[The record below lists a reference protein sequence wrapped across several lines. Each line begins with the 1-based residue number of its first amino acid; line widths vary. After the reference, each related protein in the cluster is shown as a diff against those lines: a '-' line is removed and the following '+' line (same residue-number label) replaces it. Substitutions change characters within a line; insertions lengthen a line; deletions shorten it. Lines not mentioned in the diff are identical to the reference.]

1 MILQSVTA
9 LIITK
14 CNNFFISKCD
24 RYCKVGRLLQSA
36 KEHTRTAVYA
46 TDIPGPAIIGLQT
59 FTDWLEPIPTA
70 SRVEGWDSTWTSDLN
85 TAIQTEHHVTPTLE
99 EIVLRLTDTEVFSTR
114 EAECGYWDVQW
125 YWQFHLL
132 SSEIRQPFQMVRSA
146 RGVFQLGS
154 ISNGVTLTYFH
165 PNKETILKL
174 KGLGS
179 TLTQDRKPFAF
190 AIKAL
195 ADVEARCANIEREF
209 FAIVY
214 GCETFY
220 TYLWGRSLT
229 VNTEPHHSLPT
240 RQRNWSS

>member
-1 MILQSVTA
+1 
-9 LIITK
+9 
-14 CNNFFISKCD
+14 
-24 RYCKVGRLLQSA
+24 
-36 KEHTRTAVYA
+36 
-46 TDIPGPAIIGLQT
+46 
-59 FTDWLEPIPTA
+59 
-70 SRVEGWDSTWTSDLN
+70 
-85 TAIQTEHHVTPTLE
+85 
-99 EIVLRLTDTEVFSTR
+99 
-114 EAECGYWDVQW
+114 
-125 YWQFHLL
+125 
-132 SSEIRQPFQMVRSA
+132 MVRSA
-146 RGVFQLGS
+146 RRVFQLDS
-154 ISNGVTLTYFH
+154 ISNDVTLTYFH

-195 ADVEARCANIEREF
+195 ADVEARCATIEIEF

-240 RQRNWSS
+240 RQRN

>member
-1 MILQSVTA
+1 
-9 LIITK
+9 
-14 CNNFFISKCD
+14 
-24 RYCKVGRLLQSA
+24 
-36 KEHTRTAVYA
+36 
-46 TDIPGPAIIGLQT
+46 
-59 FTDWLEPIPTA
+59 
-70 SRVEGWDSTWTSDLN
+70 
-85 TAIQTEHHVTPTLE
+85 
-99 EIVLRLTDTEVFSTR
+99 
-114 EAECGYWDVQW
+114 
-125 YWQFHLL
+125 
-132 SSEIRQPFQMVRSA
+132 MVRSA

-154 ISNGVTLTYFH
+154 ISNEVTLTYFH

-179 TLTQDRKPFAF
+179 NRTQDRKPFAF

-220 TYLWGRSLT
+220 TYLYGRSFT
-229 VNTEPHHSLPT
+229 VNTEPHHSFPT

>member
-1 MILQSVTA
+1 MNSHNGSTA
-9 LIITK
+9 L
-14 CNNFFISKCD
+14 
-24 RYCKVGRLLQSA
+24 
-36 KEHTRTAVYA
+36 
-46 TDIPGPAIIGLQT
+46 
-59 FTDWLEPIPTA
+59 FTIA

-114 EAECGYWDVQW
+114 EAKCGYWDVQW
-125 YWQFHLL
+125 YWQFNLV
-132 SSEIRQPFQMVRSA
+132 SSWNKTTIS

-154 ISNGVTLTYFH
+154 ISNGVTLKYFH

-174 KGLGS
+174 KGLSS

-195 ADVEARCANIEREF
+195 ADVEARCANIKREF

-220 TYLWGRSLT
+220 TYLCGRSLT
-229 VNTEPHHSLPT
+229 VNTETHHSLPT